1 MKPMGRYRF
10 VLAGGPKL
18 LYATKPYFGRR
29 DVGLI
34 SVRRVVTQILVWSL
48 GELAWI
54 NVDPSGLANVGKPAL
69 RAPEEAWCELAECL
83 KDMAD
88 KLLD

>member
-10 VLAGGPKL
+10 VLASGPKL

-54 NVDPSGLANVGKPAL
+54 NVDPSDLANVGKMDTREL
-69 RAPEEAWCELAECL
+69 EEV
-83 KDMAD
+83 
-88 KLLD
+88 LDVLTAHLPDDTDY

>member
-10 VLAGGPKL
+10 VFAGGSTL

-29 DVGLI
+29 EVGLVQ
-34 SVRRVVTQILVWSL
+34 VRRVVTQILVWSL

-54 NVDPSGLANVGKPAL
+54 NVDPSDLS
-69 RAPEEAWCELAECL
+69 
-83 KDMAD
+83 
-88 KLLD
+88 